1 MKRPE
6 QTERL
11 LVYLTMEEKE
21 ALRYLATKM
30 DCFYNKTPSVS
41 SLIRLIAQGRITL
54 SR

>member
-6 QTERL
+6 QTECL
-11 LVYLTMEEKE
+11 LVHLTMEEKE
-21 ALRYLATKM
+21 ALRYLASKM
-30 DCFYNKTPSVS
+30 ECFYNKRPSVA